1 MDLSRELRYFWQIT
15 VRHAYHL
22 REMTVSPSFGAHG
35 RRCAELRGDYGHFC
49 HAARSAY
56 DGTARPEFD
65 DIEKPRRTFHEER
78 RAECTS
84 RLEGHAFQLPLS
96 DRHHLSVRLSALEE
110 ETTRTLLCKAVHD
123 TTEWQ
128 YRPPEEAADED
139 DLTFEVW
146 RLETTEIE
154 ALTRLALR
162 AAYHRARLD
171 VLDEVRRQVNGTDRY
186 EAPAPPSGSPSG
198 AAQEVLQDAEGRGR
212 PNPQHT
218 SSPDPP
224 GSPDTSGSPETS
236 GDSPET
242 GEFEDELSEV
252 ADTLEMVYDEVEGAR
267 EQRYIGADEAGEI
280 LGLEGK
286 TVLNRS
292 NLSEDDDRYI
302 PSLSVAGSNRKRF
315 DRKVIRRLMKASDY

>member
-84 RLEGHAFQLPLS
+84 QLEGHAFQLPLS
-96 DRHHLSVRLSALEE
+96 DRHHLNVRLSALED

-128 YRPPEEAADED
+128 YRPPEEVADED

-146 RLETTEIE
+146 RLETAEIE
-154 ALTRLALR
+154 TLTRLALR
-162 AAYHRARLD
+162 AACHQARLD
-171 VLDEVRRQVNGTDRY
+171 VLDEVQRQVNGTDQY
-186 EAPAPPSGSPSG
+186 EAPAPPSGSPSE
-198 AAQEVLQDAEGRGR
+198 AAQEVLQSAGGRGR
-212 PNPQHT
+212 PSPQRNP
-218 SSPDPP
+218 SPAP
-224 GSPDTSGSPETS
+224 SASPETS
-236 GDSPET
+236 GDSTKTSEL
-242 GEFEDELSEV
+242 EDELSEV
-252 ADTLEMVYDEVEGAR
+252 AETVEMIYDEVEGAG
-267 EQRYIGADEAGEI
+267 EQRYIGAEEAGEI
-280 LGLEGK
+280 LGLTGK

-292 NLSEDDDRYI
+292 SFPEDKDRHI
-302 PSLSVAGSNRKRF
+302 PSLTVSGSDRKRF
-315 DRKVIRRLMKASDY
+315 DRKVIKRLMKASGR